1 MSIPQFVSHHG
12 LRPADAVV
20 LTKKFFGMVDHFVI
34 YLGIRNLQHT
44 FIANYVEG
52 VRIIPN
58 QDVEKYL
65 QTLVPKRIEKYPGQ
79 EWQRGEAITRA
90 LSQLGQKAYNYIA
103 NNCEHFKNFVHY
115 GIKHSTQV
123 QKTGGLIAL
132 GGLGLTLFGVDKKK
146 DGMAITGVFIILI
159 GIIIALLGTPSSDE
173 KAPSQD
179 QSKKLL

>member
-1 MSIPQFVSHHG
+1 MI
-12 LRPADAVV
+12 
-20 LTKKFFGMVDHFVI
+20 DHFVI

-65 QTLVPKRIEKYPGQ
+65 QTLVPTRVEKYPGQ
-79 EWQRGEAITRA
+79 DWQRGEAIARA
-90 LSQLGQKAYNYIA
+90 LSQLGQKAYNYVA

-123 QKTGGLIAL
+123 QKAGGAIAL
-132 GGLGLTLFGVDKKK
+132 GGLGLTLVGAGKKS
-146 DGMAITGVFIILI
+146 DGMAITGIFLILI
-159 GIIIALLGTPSSDE
+159 GIIIALLGAPE
-173 KAPSQD
+173 KD
-179 QSKKLL
+179 QVNKPRH